1 MHRNL
6 KLWQDKNESCA
17 QVVDRARHVTE
28 EWLAANSSPRQQHG
42 TTISADVMPSR
53 IVVQQ
58 QLLPTSVPGITHLQ
72 KPLPGRLKCNID
84 AVFSTVL
91 NRVGICMCL
100 RDDED
105 AYMLAKTMSLS
116 PLVSVNVG
124 DALAFY
130 HALQWIRDMG
140 FDNVDFVL
148 DSKTTSDAISSNI
161 IDVTKLGQIIAACQ
175 DTLSSSFT
183 NSRVEFNRRQTPGIK
198 EIKNQSRLSRISRIR
213 RKR

>member
-1 MHRNL
+1 
-6 KLWQDKNESCA
+6 
-17 QVVDRARHVTE
+17 VVDRARHVIE

-42 TTISADVMPSR
+42 TAISAAVMPSR
-53 IVVQQ
+53 IAVQQ
-58 QLLPTSVPGITHLQ
+58 QLLPTSVPAITHWQ

-84 AVFSTVL
+84 AVFSTIL
-91 NRVGICMCL
+91 NRVGIGICL

-124 DALAFY
+124 DALALY
-130 HALQWIRDMG
+130 HALQWIRDMR
-140 FDNVDFVL
+140 FDNIDFVL
-148 DSKTTSDAISSNI
+148 DSKTSDAISSNI
-161 IDVTKLGQIIAACQ
+161 IDVTELGQIIAACQ

-198 EIKNQSRLSRISRIR
+198 ETKNQSRLSRISRIR
-213 RKR
+213 RKG